1 MFANRLK
8 KLRSERG
15 LTQKELGDIVSL
27 SKQAISGY
35 EHGSRNPDP
44 QTLHKLADF
53 FNCTVDYLLGRTNSK
68 KIDLVDILESD
79 KLPVAVGSDPITQ
92 TQRLKV
98 LHVLDNSDQP
108 DKPTNHVPILGTIK
122 AGIPILSEEN
132 YDGELEIPSDMD
144 GDFAVE
150 VSGDSMIGAGINPG
164 DFVICKQSQ
173 TAYNKDIVAA
183 VRHGEVTLK
192 YFIENNGH
200 DRPVLR
206 AANPEYE
213 DIPIDEDTRIEGI
226 KTALIRKES
235 TPYHRYQ
242 EYIAIRDKK
251 LQGWDEVIEMAINNG
266 MDPDF
271 IKGIL
276 SHQITMAKR
285 FANKKFF
292 SS

>member
-164 DFVICKQSQ
+164 DFVICKQYGKRS
-173 TAYNKDIVAA
+173 
-183 VRHGEVTLK
+183 
-192 YFIENNGH
+192 
-200 DRPVLR
+200 
-206 AANPEYE
+206 
-213 DIPIDEDTRIEGI
+213 
-226 KTALIRKES
+226 
-235 TPYHRYQ
+235 HR
-242 EYIAIRDKK
+242 
-251 LQGWDEVIEMAINNG
+251 
-266 MDPDF
+266 
-271 IKGIL
+271 
-276 SHQITMAKR
+276 
-285 FANKKFF
+285 
-292 SS
+292 